1 MTDTVVYRQ
10 TKGDAAALWSFMVAG
25 VAIIA
30 LAVVFAV
37 VRIVQV
43 LPNRDL
49 VVAATFAGTTAQA
62 PLGPDGAMTTVRLDS
77 AEITVDQLPLASL
90 WALVLQQAVGALAI
104 LVVVGCLLWLAVS
117 VLKGTVFS
125 RTNTV
130 LVSTAG
136 LTALVGWAV
145 WSLFGTM
152 VSNGALARISDRS
165 FDGAVMSITPLPY
178 VLGGFATAIV
188 ATAFAVGDRMRRD
201 TAGLV

>member
-10 TKGDAAALWSFMVAG
+10 TKGDAAALWLFMVAG
-25 VAIIA
+25 AAIIV
-30 LAVVFAV
+30 LAVVIAV

-49 VVAATFAGTTAQA
+49 AVTASFAGTTARA
-62 PLGPDGAMTTVRLDS
+62 PIGPDGAMTPVRLDS

-90 WALVLQQAVGALAI
+90 WALVLQQVVGALAI
-104 LVVVGCLLWLAVS
+104 VVVVGCLLWVAAS
-117 VLKGTVFS
+117 VLRGTVFS
-125 RTNTV
+125 RINTI

-165 FDGAVMSITPLPY
+165 FDGAVVSITPLPY
-178 VLGGFATAIV
+178 VLGAFATAIV
-188 ATAFAVGDRMRRD
+188 ATAFSVGDRMRRD

>member
-62 PLGPDGAMTTVRLDS
+62 PLGPEGAMTTVRLDS